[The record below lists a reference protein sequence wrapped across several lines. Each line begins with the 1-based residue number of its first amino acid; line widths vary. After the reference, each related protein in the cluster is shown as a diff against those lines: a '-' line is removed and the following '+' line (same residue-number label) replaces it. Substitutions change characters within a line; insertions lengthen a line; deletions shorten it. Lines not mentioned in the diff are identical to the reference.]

1 MPGEERMNREK
12 YISDKLYH
20 MGDRLMQNCTQPSA
34 VSPAAEA
41 ENSSAV
47 KRPAVSAAS
56 GRSDEFSR
64 TLRDLEGRIAY
75 DRAAVD
81 AELAALELRKKELE
95 KFQAILDECN
105 TALPSLCGD
114 LRALDH
120 LRINYFAGSGR
131 FNGTQSSSASV
142 PEQPEITTRQ
152 AWKFVLFLALVILV
166 GAGILAVTLLVLFV

>member
-1 MPGEERMNREK
+1 MNREK
-12 YISDKLYH
+12 YISDKLFH
-20 MGDRLMQNCTQPSA
+20 MGDRLMQNCTQPA
-34 VSPAAEA
+34 EPAAA
-41 ENSSAV
+41 EQNPSAAAPRV
-47 KRPAVSAAS
+47 SSAAS

-75 DRAAVD
+75 DRAAVS

-95 KFQAILDECN
+95 RFQAILDECN

-131 FNGTQSSSASV
+131 FNANQSRGTSA
-142 PEQPEITTRQ
+142 PEQSEITSRQ
-152 AWKFVLFLALVILV
+152 IWKFIWFFAVVILA
-166 GAGILAVTLLVLFV
+166 GAGILAITLSALFL